1 MRFTSK
7 LATILIATIAVIQL
21 LTGAEIYRLVRDA
34 VIEEGQGDL
43 NLGGEQFVR
52 QIATIE
58 NQVAGGVTVLTLDY
72 ALRQAIA
79 AHDQD
84 TIVSALR
91 NHGQRVGATRM
102 ILIGT
107 DGVISAD
114 TAAPGIAP
122 QADGEAI
129 VPKKFP
135 YPALLDAAAGKK
147 RTALVAVIDGVPSLL
162 VVIPVLAPLPLAYV
176 AVALPFNGELLT
188 HLLTVSGLPKS
199 TSLAIAIKDGAWRLT
214 AQQAMDPNLAGWPI
228 DLDTLNSLPTV
239 HDTATGEAI
248 FLKVDMATA
257 EGSPKVAAVFAY
269 PLSAAIGHFRKLYVV
284 LGTAFGLGLL
294 AAMAGAITIARGLGR
309 PIDLIAA
316 RARRI
321 ALGDYSSAPS
331 MPRTDEI
338 GKLADVLESVTNAV
352 REREARILYQAEH
365 DPITNLPNR
374 QALTTKIDQAI
385 AHEKCSIL
393 VIAIVRLPE
402 IANTVGPDITDRLMR
417 NAAAR
422 LTNLIPGILVGA
434 IGRASFGVCL
444 QGRDQDGA
452 MAEADQ
458 IFRMFEQPYCE
469 GELTIDT
476 SVAIGIAM
484 GPEHGL
490 NAADLLHHASVAQ
503 HQAAESKVQW
513 LIYRA
518 EADPHRPEQ
527 LSLMSDMRR
536 GLKTGEFELRYQP
549 KLDLRTQKIIGAEAV
564 VRWNHLSRGQ
574 LAPDAFIG
582 LAEHTGNIQ
591 LLTYWV
597 IQNTLKQMS
606 EWKDIGFELKIAVN
620 VSVRDLEDSGL
631 YDNII
636 CLLENYRVNF
646 HDFTLEI
653 TESAVMS
660 EPTAAVQVLTRLA
673 NSGIGLSIDD
683 FGTGHAALSYLRHLP
698 VREIKIDKSFILDL
712 IRNAGDQTIVKAIV
726 ELGHALNYTV
736 TAEGVEDSQSLEILR
751 ALRCDAVQGY
761 LISKPLRAGD
771 FLDVVRSWNEA
782 PATAGRIAAVRP

>member
-1 MRFTSK
+1 MSR
-7 LATILIATIAVIQL
+7 AARGYL
-21 LTGAEIYRLVRDA
+21 L
-34 VIEEGQGDL
+34 
-43 NLGGEQFVR
+43 
-52 QIATIE
+52 
-58 NQVAGGVTVLTLDY
+58 VAGSFLIMGLIG
-72 ALRQAIA
+72 ALVEWATA
-79 AHDQD
+79 PE
-84 TIVSALR
+84 SALLVLR
-91 NHGQRVGATRM
+91 FAT
-102 ILIGT
+102 
-107 DGVISAD
+107 A
-114 TAAPGIAP
+114 GIVL
-122 QADGEAI
+122 GI
-129 VPKKFP
+129 VF
-135 YPALLDAAAGKK
+135 A
-147 RTALVAVIDGVPSLL
+147 RRR
-162 VVIPVLAPLPLAYV
+162 PLA
-176 AVALPFNGELLT
+176 G
-188 HLLTVSGLPKS
+188 
-199 TSLAIAIKDGAWRLT
+199 
-214 AQQAMDPNLAGWPI
+214 
-228 DLDTLNSLPTV
+228 
-239 HDTATGEAI
+239 
-248 FLKVDMATA
+248 
-257 EGSPKVAAVFAY
+257 
-269 PLSAAIGHFRKLYVV
+269 
-284 LGTAFGLGLL
+284 
-294 AAMAGAITIARGLGR
+294 
-309 PIDLIAA
+309 
-316 RARRI
+316 
-321 ALGDYSSAPS
+321 
-331 MPRTDEI
+331 
-338 GKLADVLESVTNAV
+338 
-352 REREARILYQAEH
+352 
-365 DPITNLPNR
+365 
-374 QALTTKIDQAI
+374 
-385 AHEKCSIL
+385 
-393 VIAIVRLPE
+393 
-402 IANTVGPDITDRLMR
+402 
-417 NAAAR
+417 AAAR
-422 LTNLIPGILVGA
+422 SVWPRLLLMGVIDAFTLLLFFVA
-434 IGRASFGVCL
+434 IRG
-444 QGRDQDGA
+444 
-452 MAEADQ
+452 
-458 IFRMFEQPYCE
+458 
-469 GELTIDT
+469 T

-503 HQAAESKVQW
+503 HQAAESKVKC